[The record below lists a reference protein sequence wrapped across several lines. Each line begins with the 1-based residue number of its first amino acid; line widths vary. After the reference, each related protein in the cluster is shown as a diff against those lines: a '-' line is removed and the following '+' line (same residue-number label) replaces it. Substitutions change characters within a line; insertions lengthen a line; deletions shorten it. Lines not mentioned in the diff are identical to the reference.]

1 MPKSTILV
9 KKETRE
15 KLRKT
20 GCKGQTYDQIISDLL
35 KSKDSLDPS
44 LLEPVSRESLVG
56 SQ

>member
-1 MPKSTILV
+1 MSKSTILLE
-9 KKETRE
+9 KETRE

-20 GCKGQTYDQIISDLL
+20 GYKGQTYDQIISELL

-44 LLEPVSRESLVG
+44 LLQPVSRESLIG